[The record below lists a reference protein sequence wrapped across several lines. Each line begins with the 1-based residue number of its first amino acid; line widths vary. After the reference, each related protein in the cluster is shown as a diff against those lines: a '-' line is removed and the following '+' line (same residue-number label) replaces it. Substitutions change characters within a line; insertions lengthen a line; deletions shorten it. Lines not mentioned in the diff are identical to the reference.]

1 MNAEPLNR
9 EPLNL
14 FPRPPWSTAPNVI
27 ATSPALIASAL
38 MPTHPST
45 DDTAIGAQGD
55 PATASSPTATTAL
68 LASRG
73 SQGAEVHSLSS
84 APRRAHP
91 LADATILTEW
101 AFKPRAMR
109 DILVD
114 ALRAAVR
121 GDFSALDLRHRG
133 ADAQGG
139 TGIAGSVIRQLLNHG
154 IIAPVGDIE
163 LLFIPKS
170 GLRQVPPD
178 LFPRVVSL
186 ADLQFDALLR
196 SGVLV
201 KRPNKNG
208 ATAWGEKN
216 KLAIHAA
223 SGIPVDL
230 FTATREN
237 WFNYLVCRTG
247 GAETNKRIA
256 MAAQPRGWK
265 WEPKSAGFLNLAYKP
280 RFVVRPEQDVFLCAG
295 LDYLEPEAR
304 P

>member
-1 MNAEPLNR
+1 VSAAKPRYPLAAAE
-9 EPLNL
+9 
-14 FPRPPWSTAPNVI
+14 AV
-27 ATSPALIASAL
+27 AAS
-38 MPTHPST
+38 
-45 DDTAIGAQGD
+45 
-55 PATASSPTATTAL
+55 L
-68 LASRG
+68 LA
-73 SQGAEVHSLSS
+73 AL
-84 APRRAHP
+84 APHCER
-91 LADATILTEW
+91 I
-101 AFKPRAMR
+101 
-109 DILVD
+109 V
-114 ALRAAVR
+114 V
-121 GDFSALDLRHRG
+121 
-133 ADAQGG
+133 
-139 TGIAGSVIRQLLNHG
+139 AGSIRRRK
-154 IIAPVGDIE
+154 PTVGDIE
-163 LLFIPKS
+163 LLFIPKFDK
-170 GLRQVPPD
+170 RQVPPD
-178 LFPRVVSL
+178 LFPREVSL
-186 ADLQFDALLR
+186 ADLKFDALING
-196 SGVLV
+196 GVLV